1 MSYTCADKH
10 ENIKH
15 RNSARFH
22 SKLRNFSN
30 QWLQYCSR
38 QFSGRLIEGEHQ
50 SGAWPGETLPSGNV
64 VKQFSYVDTWNV
76 RRFLRRYWTTWKYPT
91 GAGRERRG
99 ECRGQSAWSEK
110 SFRSWWLDL
119 WQNTADMTDILHI
132 DGAEWWRYH
141 GITVVFF
148 KIWLDGNDRVDG
160 VWGYIQRRQALHK
173 AIQEAQVVCCTAVSA
188 GSGLL
193 KEIQFPLETGF
204 KNFRI
209 FWLTTPFCGE
219 SWYFLETLGVK
230 WCTFHLHPISHI
242 LRPHEVLIDEASQ
255 ATEPATLVPI
265 CHGCKQL
272 VLCGDHCQ
280 LPPTV
285 KSDKEHS
292 NALKTSLFER
302 LALSGVQPIML
313 NIQYLGLQKNTA
325 LRYQLKHQLYIMNIF
340 QYISSFKD
348 HFPSTSMLMNLIFAL
363 KGSRWR
369 RFFKHALFVAN
380 RAFLDTSSF
389 RFQRAAVSRVFLFC
403 LPSGCFQK

>member
-1 MSYTCADKH
+1 MKIS
-10 ENIKH
+10 NIEILH
-15 RNSARFH
+15 AFTAF
-22 SKLRNFSN
+22 LRNFSN

-50 SGAWPGETLPSGNV
+50 SGAWHGETLPSGNV

-99 ECRGQSAWSEK
+99 ECCGQSAWSEK

-119 WQNTADMTDILHI
+119 WQTWQTWHILHI
-132 DGAEWWRYH
+132 NGAEWWRYH
-141 GITVVFF
+141 GIRVFFF

-204 KNFRI
+204 KILGNFGENHTILWGKLI
-209 FWLTTPFCGE
+209 FF
-219 SWYFLETLGVK
+219 
-230 WCTFHLHPISHI
+230 
-242 LRPHEVLIDEASQ
+242 
-255 ATEPATLVPI
+255 
-265 CHGCKQL
+265 
-272 VLCGDHCQ
+272 GDPWGQMMH
-280 LPPTV
+280 LPPPSDISYPPNPPTSWGTYWWSITSNRTSNIGSYLSWLQTV
-285 KSDKEHS
+285 GALWRSLSIAPNSQEWQR
-292 NALKTSLFER
+292 ALKCTENLPLWTFGLEWSTANHVEYSVPWAAKELQR
-302 LALSGVQPIML
+302 LGISWSTNYCIY
-313 NIQYLGLQKNTA
+313 NE
-325 LRYQLKHQLYIMNIF
+325 HIF

-348 HFPSTSMLMNLIFAL
+348 HFQSTSMLMNLIFVL
-363 KGSRWR
+363 KGSRWS
-369 RFFKHALFVAN
+369 FFKHALFVAIGQI
-380 RAFLDTSSF
+380 SSHLRFGF
-389 RFQRAAVSRVFLFC
+389 RELRFPGFFFC

>member
-10 ENIKH
+10 ENINIEILH
-15 RNSARFH
+15 GFH

-99 ECRGQSAWSEK
+99 ECCGQSAWSEK

-119 WQNTADMTDILHI
+119 WQNMADMTDILHI
-132 DGAEWWRYH
+132 NGAEWWRYH

-204 KNFRI
+204 KI
-209 FWLTTPFCGE
+209 LG
-219 SWYFLETLGVK
+219 YFG
-230 WCTFHLHPISHI
+230 
-242 LRPHEVLIDEASQ
+242 
-255 ATEPATLVPI
+255 
-265 CHGCKQL
+265 
-272 VLCGDHCQ
+272 
-280 LPPTV
+280 
-285 KSDKEHS
+285 
-292 NALKTSLFER
+292 
-302 LALSGVQPIML
+302 
-313 NIQYLGLQKNTA
+313 
-325 LRYQLKHQLYIMNIF
+325 
-340 QYISSFKD
+340 
-348 HFPSTSMLMNLIFAL
+348 
-363 KGSRWR
+363 
-369 RFFKHALFVAN
+369 
-380 RAFLDTSSF
+380 
-389 RFQRAAVSRVFLFC
+389 
-403 LPSGCFQK
+403 